1 MKDFNDE
8 IKHQLDAQVDNLSQ
22 PIQDKLAA
30 ARKQAL
36 LQAKIHNAASVKS
49 TDQSEESQPAANDT
63 HWLKPLLALVAC
75 VCLVVPLWL
84 SGVVSMNTTDVKQQM
99 ALANPSQPSNLYLV
113 ETKMEQHSILL
124 ELASLNDDELELV
137 ENLDFALWL
146 LQQEQSPS

>member
-8 IKHQLDAQVDNLSQ
+8 IKHQLDVQADNLSQ

-36 LQAKIHNAASVKS
+36 LQAKISAAASMKH
-49 TDQSEESQPAANDT
+49 TEQPETAETAANDRQ
-63 HWLKPLLALVAC
+63 WLKPVLALAAC

-84 SGVVSMNTTDVKQQM
+84 SGVVSVNTSDVKQQI
-99 ALANPSQPSNLYLV
+99 ALANTSQPSNLSI
-113 ETKMEQHSILL
+113 TDIEQHSVLL

>member
-1 MKDFNDE
+1 MKDINE
-8 IKHQLDAQVDNLSQ
+8 KIKHQLDAQAENLSQ

-36 LQAKIHNAASVKS
+36 LQAKIS
-49 TDQSEESQPAANDT
+49 TATQAANDRQ
-63 HWLKPLLALVAC
+63 WLKPLLALAAC

-84 SGVVSMNTTDVKQQM
+84 SGVVNFNAKAVKQEI
-99 ALANPSQPSNLYLV
+99 ALANPSQPSNLSLGEV
-113 ETKMEQHSILL
+113 ETEIEQHSVLL

>member
-1 MKDFNDE
+1 MKNMNDE
-8 IKHQLDAQVDNLSQ
+8 IKHQLDKQANNLSQ

-36 LQAKIHNAASVKS
+36 LQAKISAEAGLQGKAGLE
-49 TDQSEESQPAANDT
+49 TAANDQQ
-63 HWLKPLLALVAC
+63 WLKPLLALAAC

-84 SGVVSMNTTDVKQQM
+84 SGVVNVDPADVKHEI
-99 ALANPSQPSNLYLV
+99 ALANPAQPSNLSPGKV
-113 ETKMEQHSILL
+113 ELEMEQHSVLL

>member
-1 MKDFNDE
+1 MKNVNDE
-8 IKHQLDAQVDNLSQ
+8 IKHRLNQQADNLSQ

-36 LQAKIHNAASVKS
+36 LQAKLRTEAGSHGLEKQAG
-49 TDQSEESQPAANDT
+49 ND
-63 HWLKPLLALVAC
+63 HQWVKPLLALAAC

-84 SGVVSMNTTDVKQQM
+84 SGVVDFNAKAVKQEI
-99 ALANPSQPSNLYLV
+99 ALANPSQPSNLSL
-113 ETKMEQHSILL
+113 EKLESEMEQHSVLL

>member
-8 IKHQLDAQVDNLSQ
+8 IKHQLDAQADNLSQ

-36 LQAKIHNAASVKS
+36 LQAKRHNAASVKS
-49 TDQSEESQPAANDT
+49 TGQPEKSQPAANDT
-63 HWLKPLLALVAC
+63 QWLKPLLALAAC

-84 SGVVSMNTTDVKQQM
+84 SGVVSVNTADVKQQM
-99 ALANPSQPSNLYLV
+99 ALANPTQPSNLSPV
-113 ETKMEQHSILL
+113 ETEMEQHSVLL